1 MMLPLRSVSPV
12 KGRRGSAIVEFGLVV
27 SLILVAFLGL
37 VEAGRAWFDSGLLT
51 HAVYE
56 GARLAAVLPTLQA
69 DDPAVINRMQE
80 VLRTGGINVPF
91 IPGQPNELIMLSVS
105 FVPPLQAGRLVR
117 VSGRVKFLTVVSQLL
132 PDPWSNGISLRAQM
146 ITRYH

>member
-1 MMLPLRSVSPV
+1 MT
-12 KGRRGSAIVEFGLVV
+12 RRGSAVIEFALAI
-27 SLILVAFLGL
+27 SLISIVFLGL
-37 VEAGRAWFDSGLLT
+37 VEAGRAWFDYGLLT
-51 HAVYE
+51 HAVEE

-80 VLRTGGINVPF
+80 VLRAGGIDIPF

-117 VSGRVKFLTVVSQLL
+117 VSGRVNFSTVVSGLL
-132 PDPWSNGISLRAQM
+132 PDPWSNGVSLRAQM